1 MEEKKNTKT
10 IDIVSIVKKLWQ
22 HKKTYYYVLPS
33 TLIVTYL
40 IILCVP
46 RYYSCT
52 VSLAPE
58 PTSPNMSGSISS
70 LASTMGLGSLAKMAN
85 QDAISSEIYP
95 DVLGSTSFIADL
107 MTTEVTTKDS
117 SVCCNYYTYLRD
129 HQESPWWSILINSF
143 LDLFEANAPD
153 NYNGKERLLTF
164 KMSKQQVNLFET
176 AKKAIKC
183 NVNKKTG
190 IVSIT
195 IKAQDPLVCATIAS
209 SACEN
214 LQKFIVDYRTHKAKV
229 DYNYYKSLC
238 KDSKAE
244 YEEARKKYARYADAN
259 QDIFLMHYKSKLD
272 DLENEMQQK
281 YNIYTTINTQMHSA
295 AAKLQEAT
303 PAFTTIQTATVPI
316 KPAGPKRVLTA
327 IALTILVFFGLSG
340 WILIKQR

>member
-1 MEEKKNTKT
+1 MKNTFLLGAAICVLGLLTACDATPLGKGY
-10 IDIVSIVKKLWQ
+10 VYFSEYPNCNVCKKIAWLGGE
-22 HKKTYYYVLPS
+22 YDVVLPP
-33 TLIVTYL
+33 TEQWKDKGDLAVNVFWDDTT
-40 IILCVP
+40 ILAVGCKE
-46 RYYSCT
+46 
-52 VSLAPE
+52 L
-58 PTSPNMSGSISS
+58 
-70 LASTMGLGSLAKMAN
+70 MAN
-85 QDAISSEIYP
+85 DTICWK
-95 DVLGSTSFIADL
+95 L
-107 MTTEVTTKDS
+107 
-117 SVCCNYYTYLRD
+117 
-129 HQESPWWSILINSF
+129 
-143 LDLFEANAPD
+143 
-153 NYNGKERLLTF
+153 
-164 KMSKQQVNLFET
+164 
-176 AKKAIKC
+176 
-183 NVNKKTG
+183 NKKTG